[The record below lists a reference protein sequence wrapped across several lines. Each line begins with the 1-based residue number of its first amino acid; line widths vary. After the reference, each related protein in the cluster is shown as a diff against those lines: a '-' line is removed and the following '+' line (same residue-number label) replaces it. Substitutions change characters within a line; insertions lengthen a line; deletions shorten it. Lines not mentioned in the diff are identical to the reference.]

1 MLHVWLKSPEFSNYR
16 PSLGEMC
23 PDVSSLVGRMS
34 AVAQFNPPIEVEVLI
49 AHRASLSP
57 IGVMSLSAIDHINRK
72 AEFSI
77 GFVRGQGTRCTMEA
91 LHFGLEQAFSAL
103 NLRKLVFYVAGG
115 NETARRFMQHQ
126 NMAEEGLF
134 REELLLAS
142 GATLDLQRY
151 ALLRAEWE
159 NGGLRRK
166 LQRTVPL
173 A

>member
-1 MLHVWLKSPEFSNYR
+1 M
-16 PSLGEMC
+16 MC
-23 PDVSSLVGRMS
+23 PDVSSLVERM
-34 AVAQFNPPIEVEVLI
+34 AAIAQFSPPIEVEALI
-49 AHRASLSP
+49 AHRATLSP
-57 IGVMSLSAIDHINRK
+57 IGVMSLSAMDHVNRK

-103 NLRKLVFYVAGG
+103 NLRKLVFYVAAG
-115 NETARRFMQHQ
+115 NEKAERFMQHQ
-126 NMAEEGLF
+126 NMVEEGLL

-142 GATLDLQRY
+142 GKTLDLQRY
-151 ALLRAEWE
+151 ALLRTAWE